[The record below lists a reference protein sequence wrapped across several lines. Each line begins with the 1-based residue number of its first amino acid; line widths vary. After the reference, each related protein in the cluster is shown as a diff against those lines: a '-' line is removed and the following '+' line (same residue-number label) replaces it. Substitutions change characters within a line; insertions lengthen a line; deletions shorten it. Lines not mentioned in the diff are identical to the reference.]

1 MTKSVRVDIITIFP
15 QMFHGPLDYSIIKRA
30 RERGIIDIYF
40 HDLRDFTEDKHKTVD
55 DAPYSG
61 GAGMVMKPEPIFKAA
76 RDILKEDYGS
86 VPFILMS
93 PQGRIFNQKKAKELS
108 KFQRI
113 AILCGHYEGVDERV
127 RERLV
132 TEEISIG
139 DYVLTGGELP
149 AMVLIDAVSRMLPG
163 VLGDPESAVNESF
176 YYSLLEY
183 PQYTRP
189 REFEGMKV
197 PEVLLSGNHEEIRK
211 WRRRESL
218 RRTFIRRP
226 DLLEKADLTEEDK
239 EFLQELLK
247 DEF

>member
-1 MTKSVRVDIITIFP
+1 MCS
-15 QMFHGPLDYSIIKRA
+15 S
-30 RERGIIDIYF
+30 
-40 HDLRDFTEDKHKTVD
+40 DL
-55 DAPYSG
+55 
-61 GAGMVMKPEPIFKAA
+61 
-76 RDILKEDYGS
+76 
-86 VPFILMS
+86 
-93 PQGRIFNQKKAKELS
+93 
-108 KFQRI
+108 
-113 AILCGHYEGVDERV
+113 
-127 RERLV
+127 LV

-176 YYSLLEY
+176 YYSLLEH

-197 PEVLLSGNHEEIRK
+197 PEVLLNGNHEEIKK

-239 EFLQELLK
+239 EFLQELLR
-247 DEF
+247 DDL